1 MKIIFAP
8 SKEMNLING
17 EEKSIIFSKNTEAII
32 SEIKTLDDA
41 ELKKLYKVSD
51 RVLLEIKSYIE
62 NFDKERAYKALDL
75 YKGMAYKNLNVTN
88 LSKEALIYLND
99 HLLILSAFYG
109 PISPDTYIKPY
120 RLDFNTAI
128 KVEGKT
134 LKNLWKADYNKN
146 FKEGEII
153 LNLAS
158 NEFSSLID
166 RKNFIFYDFEFYED
180 KDGKLKS
187 HSTISKKARGLMLRY
202 LAKNRIKDIE
212 AIKNFNLNSFKY
224 RQDLSEEFKFVF
236 VKEK

>member
-8 SKEMNLING
+8 SKEMDLSRG
-17 EEKSIIFSKNTEAII
+17 EKIPTSFSKNTEKII
-32 SEIKTLDDA
+32 SSLKALDA
-41 ELKKLYKVSD
+41 TELKKLYKVSD
-51 RVLLEIKSYIE
+51 KVLEEIKSYIE

-88 LSKEALIYLND
+88 LSKEALTYLND

-109 PISPDTYIKPY
+109 PISPNTYIKPY

-128 KVEGKT
+128 KIGEKG
-134 LKNLWKADYNKN
+134 LKNLWKDDYNKN

-153 LNLAS
+153 LNLSS

-166 RKNFIFYDFEFYED
+166 RKSFIFYDFEFFEM

-202 LAKNRIKDIE
+202 LANERVMDIE
-212 AIKNFNLNSFKY
+212 AIKNFNLNSYKY
-224 RQDLSEEFKFVF
+224 REDLSEEFKFVF
-236 VKEK
+236 IKEQ

>member
-8 SKEMNLING
+8 SKEMDLSSG
-17 EEKSIIFSKNTEAII
+17 EKITTSFSKNTEKII
-32 SEIKTLDDA
+32 SSLKTLEDT

-51 RVLLEIKSYIE
+51 NVLGEIKFYIE
-62 NFDKERAYKALDL
+62 KFDKDLSFKALNMYKGLAYKYLNKEDL
-75 YKGMAYKNLNVTN
+75 EE
-88 LSKEALIYLND
+88 EAINYLND

-109 PISPDTYIKPY
+109 PISPGTYIKPY
-120 RLDFNTAI
+120 RLDFNTPI
-128 KVEGKT
+128 KVNGKT

-166 RKNFIFYDFEFYED
+166 RKKFIFYDFEFYED

-187 HSTISKKARGLMLRY
+187 HSTTSKKARGLMVRY
-202 LAKNRIKDIE
+202 LASERIEDIE
-212 AIKNFNLNSFKY
+212 AIKSFNLDSYKY
-224 RQDLSEEFKFVF
+224 REDLSEEFKFVF
-236 VKEK
+236 VK

>member
-17 EEKSIIFSKNTEAII
+17 EEKSVIFSKNTEAII
-32 SEIKTLDDA
+32 SVIKSLDDA

-62 NFDKERAYKALDL
+62 NLDKKIAYKALDL

-88 LSKEALIYLND
+88 LSKEALTYLND

-109 PISPDTYIKPY
+109 PINPNTYIKPY

-128 KVEGKT
+128 KVEEKT
-134 LKNLWKADYNKN
+134 LKNLWKEDYNKK

-166 RKNFIFYDFEFYED
+166 RKNFIFYDFEFYEN

-202 LAKNRIKDIE
+202 LACNRVIDIE
-212 AIKNFNLNSFKY
+212 IIKNFDLDSYKY
-224 RQDLSEEFKFVF
+224 REDLSEEFKIVF
-236 VKEK
+236 VKEQ